1 MISGGYA
8 QREDS
13 SLTWTVDDWGWALEK
28 YTEDCTQLKVID
40 QSLKA
45 DRKIRP
51 NKTNLPLPN
60 ERLSLEPDK
69 EKIRVIHVGAYFGN
83 KENKEMF
90 LMIVRLVL
98 STFPDFS
105 ISILNDIII
114 CLYRKFEC
122 VIFELP
128 EIKMHWMGQVLMT
141 LEKVSQAEILPQL
154 QNDLKTS
161 GLR

>member
-13 SLTWTVDDWGWALEK
+13 SLTWTVDDWGWALDQ
-28 YTEDCTQLKVID
+28 YTEDCTQLDVD
-40 QSLKA
+40 T

-51 NKTNLPLPN
+51 KKTKLPYDE

-122 VIFELP
+122 VIFKLP
-128 EIKMHWMGQVLMT
+128 EIKMYGEGPILMS

-154 QNDLKTS
+154 QNKLRTS

>member
-13 SLTWTVDDWGWALEK
+13 SLTWTVDDWGWALEQ
-28 YTEDCTQLKVID
+28 YTEDCNQLDVD
-40 QSLKA
+40 T

-51 NKTNLPLPN
+51 DIKINLPYEE

-83 KENKEMF
+83 KEMF
-90 LMIVRLVL
+90 LEVLRLVL
-98 STFPDFS
+98 SIFRDFS

-114 CLYRKFEC
+114 C
-122 VIFELP
+122 
-128 EIKMHWMGQVLMT
+128 
-141 LEKVSQAEILPQL
+141 
-154 QNDLKTS
+154 
-161 GLR
+161 

>member
-13 SLTWTVDDWGWALEK
+13 SLTWTMDNFEWALEK
-28 YTEDCTQLKVID
+28 YTEDCAKLDVDT
-40 QSLKA
+40 

-51 NKTNLPLPN
+51 DIKINLPYEE

-98 STFPDFS
+98 STFPS
-105 ISILNDIII
+105 PS
-114 CLYRKFEC
+114 
-122 VIFELP
+122 
-128 EIKMHWMGQVLMT
+128 
-141 LEKVSQAEILPQL
+141 
-154 QNDLKTS
+154 
-161 GLR
+161 

>member
-28 YTEDCTQLKVID
+28 YTEDCNQLDVD
-40 QSLKA
+40 T

-51 NKTNLPLPN
+51 DIKINLPYEE

-122 VIFELP
+122 VIFKLP
-128 EIKMHWMGQVLMT
+128 EIKMYGEGPILMS
-141 LEKVSQAEILPQL
+141 LKRVSQAEILPQL
-154 QNDLKTS
+154 RDDLKKS

>member
-13 SLTWTVDDWGWALEK
+13 SLTWTLDDWGWALEK

-98 STFPDFS
+98 STFPS
-105 ISILNDIII
+105 PS
-114 CLYRKFEC
+114 
-122 VIFELP
+122 
-128 EIKMHWMGQVLMT
+128 
-141 LEKVSQAEILPQL
+141 
-154 QNDLKTS
+154 
-161 GLR
+161 

>member
-60 ERLSLEPDK
+60 ERLSLEPDI
-69 EKIRVIHVGAYFGN
+69 EKIRVIHVGAYFR
-83 KENKEMF
+83 NKEM
-90 LMIVRLVL
+90 LLGVLRLVL
-98 STFPDFS
+98 SIFRDFS

-122 VIFELP
+122 VIFKLP
-128 EIKMHWMGQVLMT
+128 EIKMYGEGPILMS

-154 QNDLKTS
+154 RNDLKTS

>member
-28 YTEDCTQLKVID
+28 YTEDCNQLDVD
-40 QSLKA
+40 T

-51 NKTNLPLPN
+51 DIKINLPYEE

>member
-13 SLTWTVDDWGWALEK
+13 SLTWTVDDFVWALDQYRK
-28 YTEDCTQLKVID
+28 DCTQLKVID

-51 NKTNLPLPN
+51 NKTNLPYKE

-69 EKIRVIHVGAYFGN
+69 EMIRVIHVGAYFGN

-98 STFPDFS
+98 STFPS
-105 ISILNDIII
+105 PS
-114 CLYRKFEC
+114 
-122 VIFELP
+122 
-128 EIKMHWMGQVLMT
+128 
-141 LEKVSQAEILPQL
+141 
-154 QNDLKTS
+154 
-161 GLR
+161 

>member
-13 SLTWTVDDWGWALEK
+13 SLTWTVDDWGWALEQ
-28 YTEDCTQLKVID
+28 YTEDCNQLDVD
-40 QSLKA
+40 T

-51 NKTNLPLPN
+51 DIKINLPYEE

-83 KENKEMF
+83 KEMF
-90 LMIVRLVL
+90 LEVLRLVL
-98 STFPDFS
+98 SIFRDFS

-122 VIFELP
+122 VIFKLP
-128 EIKMHWMGQVLMT
+128 EIKMYGEGPILMS

-154 QNDLKTS
+154 QNKLRTS

>member
-8 QREDS
+8 QRDDS

-28 YTEDCTQLKVID
+28 YTEDCNQLDVD
-40 QSLKA
+40 T

-51 NKTNLPLPN
+51 NKTKLPYDE

-98 STFPDFS
+98 STFPS
-105 ISILNDIII
+105 PS
-114 CLYRKFEC
+114 
-122 VIFELP
+122 
-128 EIKMHWMGQVLMT
+128 
-141 LEKVSQAEILPQL
+141 
-154 QNDLKTS
+154 
-161 GLR
+161 